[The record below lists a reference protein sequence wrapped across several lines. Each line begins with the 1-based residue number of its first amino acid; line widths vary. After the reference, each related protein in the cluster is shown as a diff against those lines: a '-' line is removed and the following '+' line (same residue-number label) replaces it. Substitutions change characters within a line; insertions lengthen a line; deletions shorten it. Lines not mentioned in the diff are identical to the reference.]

1 MFTTRKK
8 EELLRSGTTEDPPHV
23 SRATPDRRTS
33 GRFPIVREVRYKVVR
48 SKGTSEAGA
57 GKTIDIS
64 STGVLFTAQT
74 PLPLG
79 KQLELSI
86 SWPAQ
91 LRGKCSLKL
100 VARGRIV
107 RCHGTSVAIEID
119 THEFRTAGREGSPQ
133 STDHS

>member
-8 EELLRSGTTEDPPHV
+8 EELQRSDTTESPPPV

-33 GRFPIVREVRYKVVR
+33 GRFPIVRDVRYKIVR
-48 SKGTSEAGA
+48 SKGTSEAGE
-57 GKTIDIS
+57 GKTVDIS
-64 STGVLFTAQT
+64 STGVLFTAET

-107 RCHGTSVAIEID
+107 RCQGTAVAIEID
-119 THEFRTAGREGSPQ
+119 AHEFRTAGREGTLPLA
-133 STDHS
+133 T